1 MTLFY
6 AIIFPIIFPIMTHGI
21 WILARYDI
29 VRLRTMSYGART
41 TSYVGRTM
49 SYSTSYVRYRTY
61 DVTYDIEH
69 TNRYDVVRL
78 STS

>member
-1 MTLFY
+1 MTVVVQNLNVQ
-6 AIIFPIIFPIMTHGI
+6 ANI

-29 VRLRTMSYGART
+29 VRLRTISYEAPT

-69 TNRYDVVRL
+69 RNQYDVVRL